1 MNASRSIL
9 PRALVPALLL
19 SLAVPA
25 LAARLPNGV
34 LGLRPGMTDHEVRER
49 LEKIGRA
56 VRGEDMAKQTW
67 KLRDARYEYL
77 VLRYDADWKLQWATL
92 FARANGRRVRYRDIG
107 DLSLASH
114 TGQHFFTWTVPAGGG
129 PGDWT
134 VVARGGDP
142 TYLESISVLTGPG
155 RQALIV
161 PGHGEPHPER
171 DDD

>member
-1 MNASRSIL
+1 MNVRTIPAIL
-9 PRALVPALLL
+9 SALLL
-19 SLAVPA
+19 G
-25 LAARLPNGV
+25 LAAPAMASHLPDGV
-34 LGLRPGMTDHEVRER
+34 LGLRPGMNDLQVRER
-49 LEKIGRA
+49 LAKVGEV

-67 KLRDARYEYL
+67 KLRDRRYEYM
-77 VLRYDADWKLQWATL
+77 VLRYDADWRLQWATF

-114 TGQHFFTWTVPAGGG
+114 AGRHFFTWSVPSRGE
-129 PGDWT
+129 PGNWT

-142 TYLESISVLTGPG
+142 TYLESISILTGPA

-161 PGHGEPHPER
+161 PGHGNHEAR